1 MPSYANLMPR
11 QEHGNLGGQP
21 AMAETKDLTVEMDA
35 SLIKRLK
42 VYAAL
47 LGQPVKVVV
56 AKWLDE
62 KLPPLPRESEA
73 TA

>member
-1 MPSYANLMPR
+1 MMMSSK
-11 QEHGNLGGQP
+11 EHGNLGGQP
-21 AMAETKDLTVEMDA
+21 AMAETKDLTVEMEA

-42 VYAAL
+42 VHAAL

-62 KLPPLPRESEA
+62 KLPPLPQESEA

>member
-1 MPSYANLMPR
+1 
-11 QEHGNLGGQP
+11 
-21 AMAETKDLTVEMDA
+21 MAETKDLTVEMDA